1 MARTASRTRLL
12 SIGVI
17 AAIGALSTAWTFA
30 HPTTFRAVAVAR
42 AADGRDVGK
51 MTLQD
56 LATIMTRDEVIGNAA
71 RAAEVWDAG
80 EYRVSAEPDA
90 GRMTVTVTATGPD
103 PDAARRLAEA
113 VVEYTPAAAGAGSV
127 SLERGQTRVRLES
140 PF

>member
-1 MARTASRTRLL
+1 MALKVSRTRLL

-30 HPTTFRAVAVAR
+30 HPATFRAVAVAR
-42 AADGRDVGK
+42 VSGGGDGGK

-56 LATIMTRDEVIGNAA
+56 LATIMTSDEVIGNAA
-71 RAAEVWDAG
+71 RAAEVSDAG

-113 VVEYTPAAAGAGSV
+113 VVEYTPADAGTGLV
-127 SLERGQTRVRLES
+127 SLERGQTRVRLKS